1 MKLRQNSGAIFF
13 LCFFSA
19 SEKAVVPENVYKCAV
34 VQCLEIDGNK
44 TKSA

>member
-13 LCFFSA
+13 LFFSA
-19 SEKAVVPENVYKCAV
+19 SEKAVVPEKVYKCAV